1 MSNFRKEKEKYQQ
14 MQKREKKDYYKT
26 MTNLKSR

>member
-1 MSNFRKEKEKYQQ
+1 MSNFRKEKEKYH
-14 MQKREKKDYYKT
+14 KCRREKKTDYKT